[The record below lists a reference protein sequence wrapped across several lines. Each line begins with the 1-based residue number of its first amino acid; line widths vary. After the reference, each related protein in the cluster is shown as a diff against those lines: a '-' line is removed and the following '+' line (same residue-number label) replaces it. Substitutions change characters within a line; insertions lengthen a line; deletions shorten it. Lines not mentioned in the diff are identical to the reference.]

1 MSLNAAAQH
10 LAAHGRGPDNTLV
23 HMSRGEVKGLQDL
36 AMAHGG
42 SLSINPQTGLPEA
55 GFLSS
60 LLPMIGGAALTAFSG
75 GAINPMMASMI
86 MGGVTGVASGSLSKG
101 LMAGLGAYGGAG
113 MMGGLLGAGQ
123 GGLAAQGVQAGIQGI
138 QAGMPQ
144 FGTAGMDT
152 ASYAQQVEAL
162 RSAQLSKAAEAPFM
176 EQAKAG
182 FSKIGEAP
190 GQFFKDNLRYAAAA
204 APSVIQAITPTTK
217 QPEIKSNSDPGQQY
231 KYSPGRVEQ
240 TPDPDPLGREQT
252 YFKPMYTPITQQQ
265 AKSIYGFA
273 GGGPVEEMSNANA
286 IGANT
291 GYPMAD
297 INKGAYATPYQTP
310 ISRNVL
316 SGVSDTGV
324 NPMTGE
330 MNFAGGGITG
340 QGNLNLQ
347 IPLDLGGGGGGGG
360 FGQQGANGY
369 RAAGSGN
376 VFGGQPQQQVLPAFQ
391 QNELMTSPAV
401 QRTGQFGQTNNQGF
415 SGLLGLLGSLGGRG
429 DVGNVLHGGIMPR
442 PSYDAYTAHRSRVGA
457 TDAMPTREQYEGVG
471 NSAQMTFPAYG
482 RFKEG
487 GSVASYQ
494 DGGVATATPMP
505 DQYSYDPLTQMFNKI
520 ESMPSDNQPK
530 PKAPQ
535 MGGNQGPMS
544 DAAFAKQQSEG
555 QKNLQAMQDGTMMS
569 RIGESLSEGLT
580 FMAQNS
586 PTMALISAITNG
598 LTGGTGQGM
607 STPGLGGFSSGTAG
621 LGFAPGTMGPSHAP
635 GPSGGGGGGG
645 GGGASA
651 SGSGGG
657 AAAMGAAGMSGTASG
672 AAAAGAARGGLMAAY
687 ANGGSHLGDYS
698 DGGRLLKG
706 PGDGV
711 SDSIPAMIGRK
722 QPARLA
728 DGEFVV
734 PARIVSELGNGST
747 EAGARKLYAMMDR
760 VQKARGKTVGKGRV
774 AKNSRA
780 ERFLPA

>member
-60 LLPMIGGAALTAFSG
+60 LLPMIGGAALSAMG
-75 GAINPMMASMI
+75 MPPMMASLV
-86 MGGVTGVASGSLSKG
+86 MGGITGVKSGSLSKG

-113 MMGGLLGAGQ
+113 LMGGLTGAGADI
-123 GGLAAQGVQAGIQGI
+123 AAQSAYGAGAGATDAAAQAAGFGSAEEMAQI
-138 QAGMPQ
+138 QAAKAMQ
-144 FGTAGMDT
+144 AAKT
-152 ASYAQQVEAL
+152 ASPFSTAFEGAKGLGSEAG
-162 RSAQLSKAAEAPFM
+162 RSSFM
-176 EQAKAG
+176 
-182 FSKIGEAP
+182 SNIGGGKELLKY
-190 GQFFKDNLRYAAAA
+190 GAAAA
-204 APSVIQAITPTTK
+204 VPVLSAPSTTTK
-217 QPEIKSNSDPGQQY
+217 QPEIQKDTDPGKMAREGYQFD
-231 KYSPGRVEQ
+231 PGYVDTAYDSNPFGPER
-240 TPDPDPLGREQT
+240 T
-252 YFKPMYTPITQQQ
+252 YAKPRYYRPG
-265 AKSIYGFA
+265 YA

-297 INKGAYATPYQTP
+297 INKGAYATPYQQP

-316 SGVSDTGV
+316 SGVSDTGI

-330 MNFAGGGITG
+330 MRFDEGGIVPSTTG
-340 QGNLNLQ
+340 QG
-347 IPLDLGGGGGGGG
+347 GK
-360 FGQQGANGY
+360 F
-369 RAAGSGN
+369 
-376 VFGGQPQQQVLPAFQ
+376 
-391 QNELMTSPAV
+391 E
-401 QRTGQFGQTNNQGF
+401 
-415 SGLLGLLGSLGGRG
+415 
-429 DVGNVLHGGIMPR
+429 
-442 PSYDAYTAHRSRVGA
+442 
-457 TDAMPTREQYEGVG
+457 
-471 NSAQMTFPAYG
+471 
-482 RFKEG
+482 
-487 GSVASYQ
+487 
-494 DGGVATATPMP
+494 
-505 DQYSYDPLTQMFNKI
+505 YDPLNYMFKQI
-520 ESMPSDNQPK
+520 ESMPSDSQEQPAQ
-530 PKAPQ
+530 PAQ
-535 MGGNQGPMS
+535 MGGGYTANQGNQTPGTSALPSSMVSGGGNITPMAYPSLALSKMGDAALTGIGLIANKFSKPNPNPNAVQVS
-544 DAAFAKQQSEG
+544 DAGDMLNSPSALADS
-555 QKNLQAMQDGTMMS
+555 QAMANAHNAQQAQAIATALAGLHGVGPAGAATTGT
-569 RIGESLSEGLT
+569 T
-580 FMAQNS
+580 
-586 PTMALISAITNG
+586 
-598 LTGGTGQGM
+598 
-607 STPGLGGFSSGTAG
+607 SSGG
-621 LGFAPGTMGPSHAP
+621 APGAP
-635 GPSGGGGGGG
+635 ALGINSGGGYAFGTPATTTGAGFGAGGGGGGVG
-645 GGGASA
+645 VSTG

-657 AAAMGAAGMSGTASG
+657 ATAMGAAGMSGTAS
-672 AAAAGAARGGLMAAY
+672 AAAGAARGGLMAAY